1 MPCAPRE
8 LECDAMRRTK
18 TTHGGWGEVQE
29 AGALT
34 AREKYCSTLASCGM
48 CDETCLKTTKWRG
61 KRSRN
66 SQNILKWLSMP
77 SKRDERLQ
85 LFRCEVREALDLH
98 LDGIELVGGC
108 VPRVEEEC
116 KGGERE

>member
-1 MPCAPRE
+1 MLDVGLVR
-8 LECDAMRRTK
+8 DVR
-18 TTHGGWGEVQE
+18 GEQ
-29 AGALT
+29 
-34 AREKYCSTLASCGM
+34 
-48 CDETCLKTTKWRG
+48 ETCLKTTKWRG

-77 SKRDERLQ
+77 SKRDERPQ